1 MTIETTTKEMTLENK
16 AYYKHKCKYC
26 GKPFNKKHNR
36 EMYCS
41 KECRKYALREQKAR
55 YQAKRRLRIKR
66 KELILSEHQISGMG
80 SYGTSCTGHMR
91 SSFEEEYRAVQRE
104 MQRIGLKKRRKY

>member
-1 MTIETTTKEMTLENK
+1 MIVKTTTTKQMTLENEV
-16 AYYKHKCKYC
+16 YYKHKCKYC

-55 YQAKRRLRIKR
+55 YQAKRRLKIKR
-66 KELILSEHQISGMG
+66 KELVLRHNYKNLG
-80 SYGTSCTGHMR
+80 SYGTCSAFHRR
-91 SSFEEEYRAVQRE
+91 SKFEDEYRAVKRE
-104 MQRIGLKKRRKY
+104 MERIGLRKNKF